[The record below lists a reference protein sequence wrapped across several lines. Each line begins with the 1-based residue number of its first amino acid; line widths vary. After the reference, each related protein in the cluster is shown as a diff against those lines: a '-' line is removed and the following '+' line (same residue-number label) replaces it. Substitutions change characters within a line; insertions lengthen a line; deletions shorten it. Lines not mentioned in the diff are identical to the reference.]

1 MPDDQAQRT
10 GPSRATLMLPQDATA
25 GPGPLQRRPGV
36 TSPRRTRGLRPG
48 ATPPPR
54 STPTD
59 KGSPLPTR
67 RRHGRSPATP
77 RPDRAAPDRPF
88 ELPTTRDTPRSSR
101 TAGMARS
108 ARSGAWLVVQEPL
121 DLHLDA
127 ADPVSLV
134 PMDFG
139 AVDRTILEA
148 HLGVALALPPA
159 TGPIGTPQAR
169 QLANRRPDGEGLD
182 LRDVAD
188 DLMSPTTSKFIVPAF
203 YQGGRRLR

>member
-25 GPGPLQRRPGV
+25 GPGPLLRRPGV

-101 TAGMARS
+101 TTGRARS
-108 ARSGAWLVVQEPL
+108 AGSGAWLVVQEPL

-134 PMDFG
+134 PMDLG
-139 AVDRTILEA
+139 AVDRTILIA
-148 HLGVALALPPA
+148 YRHNSAATPA
-159 TGPIGTPQAR
+159 
-169 QLANRRPDGEGLD
+169 DGD
-182 LRDVAD
+182 
-188 DLMSPTTSKFIVPAF
+188 
-203 YQGGRRLR
+203 